1 VKNPFPWKA
10 RPPLTVVSKESRRRS
25 RRTPGLDATILQRG
39 GTRASGRPVER
50 NDRGDRVPLPA
61 PTVRPM
67 PASAS
72 HDLLT
77 YLGHSE
83 SCAALRR
90 RGMIASCDC
99 PIKPLEDPA
108 ITIGLI
114 IHFARMSL
122 ARHCPIPPVLVEL
135 LARRVEEGD
144 AASIMIAEW
153 LDTIGLAELKPM
165 PRRNRGSR

>member
-1 VKNPFPWKA
+1 MKNPFPRKA
-10 RPPLTVVSKESRRRS
+10 QLPLTVVPKESHPRS
-25 RRTPGLDATILQRG
+25 RRNPGLDAAILRRG
-39 GTRASGRPVER
+39 SIQAPNGPVDR
-50 NDRGDRVPLPA
+50 NNRGDHVSLPT
-61 PTVRPM
+61 PTVRPR

-83 SCAALRR
+83 SCAVLRR

-108 ITIGLI
+108 ITIGLVI
-114 IHFARMSL
+114 RFARMSL
-122 ARHCPIPPVLVEL
+122 AQHCAIPPVLIEL

-153 LDTIGLAELKPM
+153 LDAIGLAELKPV

>member
-1 VKNPFPWKA
+1 
-10 RPPLTVVSKESRRRS
+10 
-25 RRTPGLDATILQRG
+25 
-39 GTRASGRPVER
+39 
-50 NDRGDRVPLPA
+50 LPA
-61 PTVRPM
+61 PTVRPK

-90 RGMIASCDC
+90 RGMIVSCDC
-99 PIKPLEDPA
+99 QIKPLEDPA
-108 ITIGLI
+108 ITIGLV

-122 ARHCPIPPVLVEL
+122 AQHCAIPPVLIEL

-144 AASIMIAEW
+144 AACIMIAEW
-153 LDTIGLAELKPM
+153 LDAIGLAELKSM
-165 PRRNRGSR
+165 PCRKGRSR

>member
-1 VKNPFPWKA
+1 VKNPFFWKA
-10 RPPLTVVSKESRRRS
+10 QPPLTVVPKESRRR
-25 RRTPGLDATILQRG
+25 RRRNPSFDTAILWRG
-39 GTRASGRPVER
+39 STRASGELVDR
-50 NDRGDRVPLPA
+50 NDHGDRVPLLA
-61 PTVRPM
+61 PTVRPK

-90 RGMIASCDC
+90 RGRVASCDC

-108 ITIGLI
+108 ITIGLV

-122 ARHCPIPPVLVEL
+122 AQHCPIPPVLIEL

-144 AASIMIAEW
+144 APLS
-153 LDTIGLAELKPM
+153 
-165 PRRNRGSR
+165 

>member
-10 RPPLTVVSKESRRRS
+10 QPPLTVVPKESRTRS
-25 RRTPGLDATILQRG
+25 RRNPGLDATILQRRN
-39 GTRASGRPVER
+39 TRVPSGPV
-50 NDRGDRVPLPA
+50 DRTIEDGHAPLPA
-61 PTVRPM
+61 PTVRAR

-72 HDLLT
+72 HDLLI
-77 YLGHSE
+77 YLGHNE

-99 PIKPLEDPA
+99 PIKPIEDPA
-108 ITIGLI
+108 ITIGLV

-122 ARHCPIPPVLVEL
+122 AQHCAIPPVLIEL

-144 AASIMIAEW
+144 AACIMIAKW
-153 LDTIGLAELKPM
+153 LDAIGLAELKPM
-165 PRRNRGSR
+165 PRRSRGSR

>member
-10 RPPLTVVSKESRRRS
+10 EPPLTVVPKESRRRP
-25 RRTPGLDATILQRG
+25 RRNAGLDAAILRRG
-39 GTRASGRPVER
+39 STRAAGGPIDR

-61 PTVRPM
+61 PTVRPT

-72 HDLLT
+72 RGLLT

-90 RGMIASCDC
+90 RGMIVSCDC

-122 ARHCPIPPVLVEL
+122 VQHCAIPPVLIEL

-153 LDTIGLAELKPM
+153 LDAIGLAELKPM
-165 PRRNRGSR
+165 PYRKWRSR

>member
-1 VKNPFPWKA
+1 
-10 RPPLTVVSKESRRRS
+10 
-25 RRTPGLDATILQRG
+25 
-39 GTRASGRPVER
+39 
-50 NDRGDRVPLPA
+50 LPT
-61 PTVRPM
+61 PTVRPK

-72 HDLLT
+72 HGLLT

-90 RGMIASCDC
+90 RGMIVSCDC

-108 ITIGLI
+108 ITIGLV

-122 ARHCPIPPVLVEL
+122 AQHCAIPPVLIEL

-153 LDTIGLAELKPM
+153 LDAIGLAELKPM
-165 PRRNRGSR
+165 PRRNRRSR

>member
-1 VKNPFPWKA
+1 
-10 RPPLTVVSKESRRRS
+10 
-25 RRTPGLDATILQRG
+25 
-39 GTRASGRPVER
+39 
-50 NDRGDRVPLPA
+50 VPLPA
-61 PTVRPM
+61 PTVRPK

-77 YLGHSE
+77 YLGHSK

-90 RGMIASCDC
+90 RGMIVSCDC

-108 ITIGLI
+108 ITIGLV

-122 ARHCPIPPVLVEL
+122 AQHCAIPPVLIEL

-165 PRRNRGSR
+165 PRRKWRSR

>member
-1 VKNPFPWKA
+1 VKNPFPWKVQ
-10 RPPLTVVSKESRRRS
+10 PPLTVVPKESQVRS
-25 RRTPGLDATILQRG
+25 RRNPGLDAAILQRRN
-39 GTRASGRPVER
+39 TRAPSKPAGR
-50 NDRGDRVPLPA
+50 NHRGDRVPLPA
-61 PTVRPM
+61 PTVRPK
-67 PASAS
+67 PASTS

-90 RGMIASCDC
+90 RGMIVSCDC

-108 ITIGLI
+108 ITIGLVI
-114 IHFARMSL
+114 RFARISL
-122 ARHCPIPPVLVEL
+122 VQRCAIPPVLIEL

-153 LDTIGLAELKPM
+153 LDAIGLAELKPM
-165 PRRNRGSR
+165 PRWKWRSR

>member
-1 VKNPFPWKA
+1 VKNPFPWKVQ
-10 RPPLTVVSKESRRRS
+10 PPLTVVLKESRRRS
-25 RRTPGLDATILQRG
+25 LRNPGLDAAILRHG
-39 GTRASGRPVER
+39 SIRASSAPVDR
-50 NDRGDRVPLPA
+50 NNRGDRVPLPS
-61 PTVRPM
+61 PTVRPR

-90 RGMIASCDC
+90 RGMIVSCDC
-99 PIKPLEDPA
+99 QIKPLEDPA
-108 ITIGLI
+108 ITIGLV

-122 ARHCPIPPVLVEL
+122 AQHCAIPPVLIEL

-144 AASIMIAEW
+144 AACIIIAEW
-153 LDTIGLAELKPM
+153 LDSIGLAELKPM
-165 PRRNRGSR
+165 PCRKWRSR